1 MISTQALNKICFSIC
16 IVSIVVGMLLGM
28 VMVWT
33 PGVSE
38 VLWRLMGTVAIV
50 FFGAS
55 ATLTVS
61 RTYMGDQSN
70 SKSAETQVKQ
80 QSLE

>member
-1 MISTQALNKICFSIC
+1 MNPYNLNKICFTIC
-16 IVSIVVGMLLGM
+16 IVCIVVGVVLGL

-38 VLWRLMGTVAIV
+38 VLWRLMATVGIV
-50 FFGAS
+50 FLGAS

-61 RTYMGDQSN
+61 RTYLGPADA
-70 SKSAETQVKQ
+70 KSASNVV
-80 QSLE
+80 